1 MSIRFLI
8 IDDHAEYRD
17 WLGHHLTAEWGDAE
31 VIGHDPAGALPLPEG
46 LSPSACDLIFLDH
59 RWSGGSGMDVLRELK
74 RRPGCPPVIFMTP
87 QGDESAAVDA
97 IRAGA
102 DDFLPKTHLAHDE
115 LMAAIRESLRRGR
128 QATARFAKPAFADQ
142 QKPAEPGTFV
152 LKGHHFV
159 RQLARTGISSVYLM
173 ENESSGEP
181 VVVKVLT
188 EVPDVAEGKSDF
200 ERFLQ
205 EYELISEVHHR
216 NIVKIYDL
224 GIADD
229 HAYIAMEYF
238 PRGDLRKRI
247 GRGIAVDQALEF
259 LDQMARALV
268 AVHAIGVLHRDLKPG
283 NVMVRED
290 DSLALIDFGL
300 AKQLRTA
307 LDITHTGEIFGTPYY
322 MSPEQGHGDPVDER
336 GDLYSLGI
344 ILYEMLTG
352 MKPFVAASP
361 MSVIYKHSHAAI
373 PRLPEEAAAL
383 QELLD
388 TLMAKEPIDRYQ
400 SASDL
405 VEGIKALQQSRA

>member
-17 WLGHHLTAEWGDAE
+17 WLGHHLTAEWADAE
-31 VIGHDPAGALPLPEG
+31 VIGHDPAGARPLPEG
-46 LSPSACDLIFLDH
+46 LSPSACDLVLLDH
-59 RWSGGSGMDVLRELK
+59 RWPGGSGMEVLRELK
-74 RRPGCPPVIFMTP
+74 RRPGCPPVILLTP
-87 QGDESAAVDA
+87 QGDESAAVEA

-115 LMAAIRESLRRGR
+115 LMAAIREALRRGR
-128 QATARFAKPAFADQ
+128 QSTARFAKPSFADQ
-142 QKPAEPGTFV
+142 QKPAEPGKFV

-173 ENESSGEP
+173 ENESNGEP

-216 NIVKIYDL
+216 NVVKIYDL

-247 GRGIAVDQALEF
+247 GRGLSADQALEF

-268 AVHAIGVLHRDLKPG
+268 AVHAIGILHRDLKPG

-336 GDLYSLGI
+336 GDLYSLGV

-388 TLMAKEPIDRYQ
+388 TLMAKEPVDRFQ

>member
-1 MSIRFLI
+1 LSIRFLI
-8 IDDHAEYRD
+8 IDDHAEFRD
-17 WLGHHLTAEWGDAE
+17 WLGHHLTAEWSEAE
-31 VIGHDPAGALPLPEG
+31 VIGHDPSGGPPLPEG
-46 LSPSACDLIFLDH
+46 LSPSGCDIILLDH
-59 RWSGGSGMDVLRELK
+59 RWSGGTGMGLLKELK

-87 QGDESAAVDA
+87 QGDQSAAVDA

-102 DDFLPKTHLAHDE
+102 DDFLPKAHLSHEE
-115 LMAAIRESLRRGR
+115 LMATIREALRRGR
-128 QATARFAKPAFADQ
+128 QATARFARPTMPESEESK
-142 QKPAEPGTFV
+142 EPGTFA
-152 LKGHHFV
+152 LRGHRFV
-159 RQLARTGISSVYLM
+159 RQIARGGISSVYLM
-173 ENESSGEP
+173 EDEASDEQ

-188 EVPDVAEGKSDF
+188 EVPDVAEGQGDF

-205 EYELISEVHHR
+205 EYELISEIHHR
-216 NIVKIYDL
+216 NVVKIYDL

-238 PRGDLRKRI
+238 PEGDLRKRI
-247 GRGIAVDQALEF
+247 GRGLDPGVALDF

-268 AVHAIGVLHRDLKPG
+268 AIHSIGVLHRDLKPG

-290 DSLALIDFGL
+290 GSLALIDFGL

-307 LDITHTGEIFGTPYY
+307 LDITQTGEIFGTPYY

-336 GDLYSLGI
+336 GDLYSLGV

-373 PRLPEEAAAL
+373 PRLPPAAEHL
-383 QELLD
+383 QPMFE
-388 TLMAKEPIDRYQ
+388 TLMAKEPIDRFQ
-400 SASDL
+400 SAANL
-405 VEGIKALQQSRA
+405 VDAIEALRAAV

>member
-17 WLGHHLTAEWGDAE
+17 WLGHHLTAEWGEAE
-31 VIGHDPAGALPLPEG
+31 IIGHNPAESPPLPDG
-46 LSPSACDLIFLDH
+46 VSPSSCDLILLDH
-59 RWSGGSGMDVLRELK
+59 RWPGGSGMDLLKELK
-74 RRPGCPPVIFMTP
+74 RRPGCPPVILLTP
-87 QGDESAAVDA
+87 QGDQEAAVDA

-102 DDFLPKTHLAHDE
+102 DDFLPKVHLGHEE
-115 LMAAIRESLRRGR
+115 LMATIRESLRRGR
-128 QATARFAKPAFADQ
+128 QATARMARLKMPAREETTD
-142 QKPAEPGTFV
+142 PATFV
-152 LKGHHFV
+152 LRGHRFV
-159 RQLARTGISSVYLM
+159 RLLARGGISSVYLM
-173 ENESSGEP
+173 ESDTDGEQ

-188 EVPDVAEGKSDF
+188 EVPDVADGPGDF

-205 EYELISEVHHR
+205 EYELISEIHHR
-216 NIVKIYDL
+216 NVVKIYDL

-229 HAYIAMEYF
+229 HAYIAMEFF
-238 PRGDLRKRI
+238 PEGDLRKRI
-247 GRGIAVDQALEF
+247 GTGLDPDLALDF

-268 AVHAIGVLHRDLKPG
+268 AIHAIGVLHRDLKPG

-290 DSLALIDFGL
+290 NSLALIDFGL

-336 GDLYSLGI
+336 GDLYSLGV

-352 MKPFVAASP
+352 MKPYVAASP

-373 PRLPEEAAAL
+373 PRLPPQATHL
-383 QELLD
+383 QGLIN
-388 TLMAKEPIDRYQ
+388 TLMAKAPIDRYQ
-400 SASDL
+400 SATDL
-405 VEGIKALQQSRA
+405 VEAIQTLRAAA